1 MHRGDGAAD
10 ESRGPRALTPE
21 ERERRQKRAI
31 SRVEPELVAEIRAAA
46 TDPRAAARTVE
57 RVGRTQEALDRDRLD
72 EARRTINPIAKN
84 LPGVAGVQE
93 LAGLVAYRLGRW
105 RDAVRSIE
113 AAQALRTNVDSLPVL
128 ADSYRALRR
137 WDAVERVWREI
148 KELSPSHEVMAEGRI
163 VAAGAL
169 ADQGDI
175 TGAIAVMA
183 AASAKVRRVEDYHL
197 RQWYVLGDLHD
208 RAGNPIDAA
217 HWFERIVAVDDDYF
231 DVPARLG
238 ALGRRH
244 R

>member
-113 AAQALRTNVDSLPVL
+113 AAQALRTNVDSLPCSPTRTVRCAAGTPSSASARDQGAL
-128 ADSYRALRR
+128 AEPRGDGR
-137 WDAVERVWREI
+137 
-148 KELSPSHEVMAEGRI
+148 GRI

-208 RAGNPIDAA
+208 APATRSRGALVRA
-217 HWFERIVAVDDDYF
+217 HRAVDDDY
-231 DVPARLG
+231 
-238 ALGRRH
+238 
-244 R
+244 